1 VSDASK
7 DAVISLEGVSKVYPD
22 GTVAVHELDLAV
34 LRGEIC
40 VLVGPSGCGKTT
52 TLRMINRLVE
62 PTSGTLRIE
71 GTDVT
76 NMDAEQ
82 LRRGIGYVIQKDG
95 LFPHY
100 TVRRNVGTVCRLEGW
115 DRARIDE
122 RVDELLELVGLDPA
136 AHGDRFPHQ
145 LSGGQRQRVGVARGL
160 AVDPP
165 VLLMDEPFGAVDP
178 IARDHLQTEFQALQ
192 RRLGTTVVMVT
203 HDVDEAVRLG
213 DRIAVMRQG
222 GYLEQYDTPA
232 RVLAEPATAFVAD
245 FVGADRLIKL
255 MAVTGLDAG
264 TLAPL
269 GPGDEGLEQL
279 PADATLREAV
289 IALLGS
295 EEGRIRVVGG
305 DGVGVLRLDD
315 VHALLAGQDAG
326 AAPAGR

>member
-1 VSDASK
+1 VSDASNR
-7 DAVISLEGVSKVYPD
+7 DVISLEGVTKVYPD
-22 GTVAVHELDLAV
+22 GTVAVHALDLAV
-34 LRGEIC
+34 ARGEIC

-76 NMDAEQ
+76 HMDVEE

-95 LFPHY
+95 LFPHH

-115 DRARIDE
+115 DATRTAA
-122 RVDELLELVGLDPA
+122 RVDELLGMVGLDPA
-136 AHGDRFPHQ
+136 EYGDRYPHQ

-178 IARDHLQTEFQALQ
+178 IARDHLQTEFHALQ

-203 HDVDEAVRLG
+203 HDIDEAVRLG

-222 GYLEQYDTPA
+222 GYLEQYDTPT
-232 RVLAEPATAFVAD
+232 RILAEPASDFVAD

-255 MAVTGLDAG
+255 MAVTGLAAA
-264 TLAPL
+264 TLPPV
-269 GPGDEGLEQL
+269 GPGDGALEPL
-279 PADATLREAV
+279 AADATLREAV
-289 IALLGS
+289 IALLRSVDGRVRV
-295 EEGRIRVVGG
+295 ERPEGPA
-305 DGVGVLRLDD
+305 VLRLDD
-315 VHALLAGQDAG
+315 VHALLAHGQ
-326 AAPAGR
+326 PE